1 MIVLLI
7 LSLVLILT
15 VVAGFLMWCQENR
28 RAGTAVSWSGLA
40 LPLLV
45 VGLGGLGYLTLGL
58 HPETLGWLA
67 EQRRYGEVAER
78 VIRGQAP
85 GEEDRDI
92 SAQGL
97 TRVLQAKVVR
107 DPSLPGW
114 YTLGLLYDQLG
125 APAQAQEAARR
136 ALAIDP
142 HDVDARLLLA
152 RGLIAQNQGRLDD
165 DADAEISRV
174 LASNPN
180 HDGALML
187 RAMAATEARRF
198 DLAAQAWRGLLQRH
212 GEGEAGD
219 LLRQG
224 LAHAEAQQQRAARLE
239 NLTVIVDAPELPGG
253 GTLFVFLR
261 HQDGSG
267 QPLAARRLLVDSFPA
282 TVTLRAEDWLQNYP
296 EQPETLRV
304 AARYTP
310 APGSSVEQARLG
322 SAPQTLDL
330 DTQPVAHIEL
340 GP

>member
-7 LSLVLILT
+7 LSLVLTLT
-15 VVAGFLMWCQENR
+15 VVVGFLLWRHENR
-28 RAGTAVSWSGLA
+28 RDGATTGWSGLA

-45 VGLGGLGYLTLGL
+45 VGLGGLGYMVLGL
-58 HPETLGWLA
+58 HPDTLGWLA
-67 EQRRYGEVAER
+67 DQRRYDEVAER
-78 VIRGQAP
+78 VIQGQPASDD
-85 GEEDRDI
+85 EQAI
-92 SAQGL
+92 SVPGL

-136 ALAIDP
+136 ALRIDP
-142 HDVDARLLLA
+142 DDVAARLLLA

-165 DADAEISRV
+165 AADAEIRRV
-174 LASNPN
+174 LASNPD

-198 DLAAQAWRGLLQRH
+198 ALAAESWRGLLRRH
-212 GEGEAGD
+212 GDGEAGD

-224 LAHAEAQQQRAARLE
+224 LAQAEAQQQQAARFE
-239 NLTVIVDAPELPGG
+239 NLSVTVDATGLPAG

-261 HQDGSG
+261 HQGGSG
-267 QPLAARRLLVDSFPA
+267 QPLAARRLLVDAFPI

-296 EQPETLRV
+296 DQPKTLRV

-310 APGSSVEQARLG
+310 APGSNVEQALLG
-322 SAPQTLDL
+322 SEPRPLDL
-330 DTQPVAHIEL
+330 DARPAARIEL